1 MLARDIMHGPVI
13 SVDRDTPV
21 ADIARLLIDKR
32 ISAVPV
38 VDDNGDLAGIVSE
51 EDLIHRERAGTE
63 IGRPWW
69 LRIFANDQVLA
80 DDYVKSHGMRAA
92 DVMTTEVISVPEDA
106 PLLKI
111 VELMAKN
118 RIRRVV
124 VRDGNRPVG
133 MISRADVLRAVDE
146 IEQTRQSTD
155 RDREIRTLLLTELRK
170 QPWFRLQDQDV
181 SVAGGVVTYRGVVG
195 TPSEQAALRVA
206 AEAVPGVVR
215 VMDLTLAESD
225 TTLF

>member
-1 MLARDIMHGPVI
+1 
-13 SVDRDTPV
+13 
-21 ADIARLLIDKR
+21 
-32 ISAVPV
+32 
-38 VDDNGDLAGIVSE
+38 
-51 EDLIHRERAGTE
+51 
-63 IGRPWW
+63 
-69 LRIFANDQVLA
+69 DQILA
-80 DDYVKSHGMRAA
+80 DDYVRSHGMRAT
-92 DVMTTEVISVPEDA
+92 DVMTSEVISVPEDA

-118 RIRRVV
+118 HIRRVV

-181 SVAGGVVTYRGVVG
+181 AVSGGVVTYRGVVG